1 MFVTYT
7 YITIIIQWTPKFEYT
22 VDMCNQSNQTCKQG
36 SSMTRIYIMFPSS
49 MFCTFR
55 YVCVKNNFIPRYLLT
70 AVLYKKYWPFEFWLK
85 NNTHVKDSPNALVCS
100 VCKSNTS

>member
-36 SSMTRIYIMFPSS
+36 SSMTRIMFSWSS
-49 MFCTFR
+49 FCTFDM
-55 YVCVKNNFIPRYLLT
+55 CVK
-70 AVLYKKYWPFEFWLK
+70 K
-85 NNTHVKDSPNALVCS
+85 
-100 VCKSNTS
+100 